1 MSLRTLLV
9 PVTGREDHQAVVE
22 TALMLAK
29 KYNSHLTALHVRP
42 DPRSAIPFIGEG
54 LTAEVVQDL
63 CEAAEREGK
72 TKAATALAGFNALVA
87 KYDIA
92 AGDGT
97 ETGDSASYQW
107 EECIGFPADRL
118 GRHARLADLTIV
130 PQPADSKPRDSGEIL
145 NEVLYRSG
153 RPLLMAPRKLPASVA
168 SNILVAWN
176 GRAECARSI
185 AAALPLMADAG
196 KVTLLAVGEEIDGRP
211 SLDALKHYLD
221 CHGIKTKAL
230 REDDGGR
237 SIATVVLETAA
248 REGAD
253 TLVMGAYSH
262 HRWREMVLGGVTRHV
277 IGQAEIP
284 VFMSH

>member
-29 KYNSHLTALHVRP
+29 KFNSHLTALHVRP

-72 TKAATALAGFNALVA
+72 TRAATAQAGFDALVA
-87 KYDIA
+87 EYEIA

-97 ETGDSASYQW
+97 DAGGSASYEW

-130 PQPADSKPRDSGEIL
+130 PKPAESRRSDSGEIL
-145 NEVLYRSG
+145 HEVLYRSG

-185 AAALPLMADAG
+185 AAALPLMANAG
-196 KVTLLAVGEEIDGRP
+196 NVTLLTVGKEREGRP

-221 CHGIKTKAL
+221 CHGIETKLL
-230 REDDGGR
+230 RADDGGR
-237 SIATVVLETAA
+237 SISRVVLETAA

>member
-1 MSLRTLLV
+1 MLLV
-9 PVTGREDHQAVVE
+9 PVTGREEHQPVVE

-29 KYNSHLTALHVRP
+29 KFNSHLTALHVRP

-72 TKAATALAGFNALVA
+72 TQAAAARAGFDELVG

-92 AGDGT
+92 AG
-97 ETGDSASYQW
+97 TGSDNGGSASYEW

-130 PQPADSKPRDSGEIL
+130 PQPADSIRSDSGEIL

-153 RPLLMAPRKLPASVA
+153 RPLLMAPRALPASVA

-176 GRAECARSI
+176 GRAECARSV
-185 AAALPLMADAG
+185 AAALPLMAGAD
-196 KVTLLAVGEEIDGRP
+196 KVTLLTVGKENEGRP
-211 SLDALKHYLD
+211 SLEALEHYLD
-221 CHGIKTKAL
+221 CQGIKARAL

-237 SIATVVLETAA
+237 NISAVVLETAA

-277 IGQAEIP
+277 IDQAKIP